1 LELLRITKDYALNE
15 NRTTEIALEGM
26 LIAPILAVHNETT
39 QTVMPKSMVLDLGE
53 GERAWKS

>member
-1 LELLRITKDYALNE
+1 
-15 NRTTEIALEGM
+15 M

-53 GERAWKS
+53 GERAWKSQFPYKYGLQDA